1 MSKKTDKKPAE
12 PAKKPAPAPAKPAPA
27 PPAKP
32 APAPAKPAPPPM
44 KPPAP
49 APKPAGAFEKWECQ
63 VCGYIYDEAKG
74 DPDGGIKPGT
84 KFSAL
89 PDDWVCPMCGA
100 SKEDFEKVK

>member
-1 MSKKTDKKPAE
+1 MPKKPEKKTP
-12 PAKKPAPAPAKPAPA
+12 PGQAKKPAPSPAKPAPAAPAKPAP

-32 APAPAKPAPPPM
+32 APAPAPT
-44 KPPAP
+44 
-49 APKPAGAFEKWECQ
+49 PAGAFEKWECQ

>member
-1 MSKKTDKKPAE
+1 MSAKKPD
-12 PAKKPAPAPAKPAPA
+12 KKPAPAPAKPAPA
-27 PPAKP
+27 APPKPAPVPAKP
-32 APAPAKPAPPPM
+32 APAAPPKPA
-44 KPPAP
+44 PAP
-49 APKPAGAFEKWECQ
+49 APKPSGAFEKWECQ

-74 DPDGGIKPGT
+74 DADGGIKPGT